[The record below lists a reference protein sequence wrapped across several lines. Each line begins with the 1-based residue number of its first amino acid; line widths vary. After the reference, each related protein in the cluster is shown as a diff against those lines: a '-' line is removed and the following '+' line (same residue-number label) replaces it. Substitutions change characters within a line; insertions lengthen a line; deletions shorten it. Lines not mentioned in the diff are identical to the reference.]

1 MKPRKFRNFEFT
13 GKYQKVCFNG
23 WDGKSYNGET
33 EELPTYMLTE
43 FFQKRMI
50 NGNRLFVPKYT
61 RKWGWTMH
69 EVKFAWPFSQENPV
83 PTTDFYCEVEEV
95 KD

>member
-1 MKPRKFRNFEFT
+1 MRPRKFRNFEFT
-13 GKYQKVCFNG
+13 GNTQRVCFNG

-43 FFQKRMI
+43 TFRKRMI

-61 RKWGWTMH
+61 HKWGWTMH
-69 EVKFAWPFSQENPV
+69 EVQFAFPFSPENPV
-83 PTTDFYCEVEEV
+83 PTTEFYCEVEEV